1 MDLDRLINWA
11 AGQASRAYPQITFAD
26 VRQELHTH
34 CIANLP
40 RFFEYMQRG
49 EEGERIIRAA
59 LNREAR
65 KYAMKEREAVTGI
78 SFEDQ
83 AWYTPK
89 AIRSILPDVYEYA
102 NWQSFGASAE
112 ERKPTAII
120 NATGDRLAA
129 IIDVK
134 AALEKILPDQ
144 RDLLWEY
151 YHLRDSVS
159 VIAERRDISE
169 AATNSRITRAVYA
182 VREALGGPR
191 PSDPYEATN
200 GQFDTRSKGRRAV
213 SNSAARRMTEG
224 NY

>member
-11 AGQASRAYPQITFAD
+11 AGQASRAYPQITFVD
-26 VRQELHTH
+26 TKQELWAHVH
-34 CIANLP
+34 ANLI
-40 RFFEYMQRG
+40 RFFDYMGRG
-49 EEGERIIRAA
+49 EEGERLIRAA
-59 LNREAR
+59 LNMEAR
-65 KYAMKEREAVTGI
+65 KYAMREREAVTGI
-78 SFEDQ
+78 SYEDQ

-102 NWQSFGASAE
+102 NWQSFQSGAE
-112 ERKPTAII
+112 ERKPTSII

-134 AALEKILPDQ
+134 KALDQILPDQ
-144 RDLLWEY
+144 RDILWEY
-151 YHLRDSVS
+151 YHLNDSVQ
-159 VIAERRDISE
+159 VISERRDISVP
-169 AATNSRITRAVYA
+169 AAKSRITRAVYA

-200 GQFDTRSKGRRAV
+200 GQFDTRSKGRRAI
-213 SNSAARRMTEG
+213 SNSAAKRLTEG

>member
-1 MDLDRLINWA
+1 MNLDRLINWA

-26 VRQELHTH
+26 TKQELWAH
-34 CIANLP
+34 CQANLP
-40 RFFEYMQRG
+40 RFFDYMQRG

-59 LNREAR
+59 LNQEAR
-65 KYAMKEREAVTGI
+65 KYAIREREAVTGI

-89 AIRSILPDVYEYA
+89 AIRSILPDVYEYT
-102 NWQSFGASAE
+102 NWQLFGQSDS

-134 AALEKILPDQ
+134 AALDKILPDQ
-144 RDLLWEY
+144 RDLLHEY
-151 YHLRDSVS
+151 YHLSWPVD
-159 VIAERRDISE
+159 AMSE
-169 AATNSRITRAVYA
+169 ARGISVAACNSRITRAVYA

-200 GQFDTRSKGRRAV
+200 GQFDTRSKGRRAI
-213 SNSAARRMTEG
+213 SNSAARRATEG